1 MGSEM
6 CIRDRIK
13 AIERKIANLDD
24 EKKALTAK
32 MTETTDAAEAL
43 ELHEKIEAI
52 ALDLAAAEN
61 EWLELN

>member
-1 MGSEM
+1 M
-6 CIRDRIK
+6 RKKIK
-13 AIERKIANLDD
+13 AIERKIASLDD

-52 ALDLAAAEN
+52 AADLSAAEN